1 MFLKCSNAYK
11 LVFIIQLIFTIFIV
25 ICIFYATKI
34 CKKMCGGGV
43 KYVKYKK

>member
-25 ICIFYATKI
+25 ICIFYKKKR
-34 CKKMCGGGV
+34 CKNMSGGGL